1 MQNISRRTLLKG
13 LSASLAFSSLPLA
26 AAVNGKKLGI
36 ALLGL
41 GNYSTNLLAPAL
53 SHTRHCELRGIV
65 TGSPEKIPR
74 WQREHGIPD
83 ANVYNYDNMASLA
96 DNPDIDVVY
105 VVTPTATHKDFAVRA
120 ANAGKHVWCE
130 KPMAMNTEECQAIIN
145 ACANNNVMLSI
156 GYRMQHEP
164 NMRRFGVYA
173 STQPYG
179 AMKDLRSFAGYAGN
193 GLPADN
199 WRMRPEMGGGAL
211 YDMGVYAINGARFVT
226 EREPV
231 AVSATFEKSHPDV
244 FKKVDETTL
253 FTLDFGDGLVADSGA
268 SVVRGFN
275 ELRVNCEDGWYELK
289 PMQSYSGVTGRT
301 SDERL
306 FPAIKGM
313 QQTVQ
318 MDNDALA
325 IMGRGPA
332 LVSGQEGLRDIH
344 LVTKIF
350 EAARTGKRVLV

>member
-1 MQNISRRTLLKG
+1 MTPFTRRSLLKG
-13 LSASLAFSSLPLA
+13 AAASLLIPAMSLRAKPQ
-26 AAVNGKKLGI
+26 KKLGV

-41 GNYSTNLLAPAL
+41 GSYATNLLAPAL
-53 SHTRHCELRGIV
+53 THTRHCELRGIV
-65 TGSPEKIPR
+65 TGSPEKVPR
-74 WQREHGIPD
+74 WQRRYTIPD
-83 ANVYNYDNMASLA
+83 NNVYSYETMARLA
-96 DNPDIDVVY
+96 DNADIDVVY
-105 VVTPTATHKDFAVRA
+105 VVTPTATHKDFALRA

-130 KPMAMNTEECQAIIN
+130 KPMAMDTDECQAIIDT
-145 ACANNNVMLSI
+145 CARNNVMLSI
-156 GYRMQHEP
+156 GYRMLHEP

-179 AMKDLRSFAGYAGN
+179 TMTALRSFAGYAGN

-199 WRMRPEMGGGAL
+199 WRMRADMGGGAL

-231 AVSATFEKSHPDV
+231 AVTAAFEKSHPEK
-244 FKKVDETTL
+244 FTHVDETTL
-253 FTLDFGDGLVADSGA
+253 FTLDFGDGLKAEAGA
-268 SVVRGFN
+268 SVVKGFN
-275 ELRVNCEDGWYELK
+275 ELRVDCQQGWYALK

-301 SDERL
+301 SDKRV
-306 FPAIKGM
+306 FPPIRGM

-332 LVSGQEGLRDIH
+332 LVSGEEGLRDIH
-344 LVTKIF
+344 LVNRIF
-350 EAARTGKRVLV
+350 EAARSGKRIMV